1 MIDELNKRKDLQK
14 TPQQDLSGS
23 NDTGSDPSVFFLTGI
38 PGLEALHPWIS
49 IPFCSMFSVALLGN
63 CTLLYVIK
71 TEPSLHQPMFHFL
84 AMLAVID
91 LVLSTTTV
99 PKILSIFWF
108 NSREISFN
116 ACLVQMFFLHSF
128 SIMQSAVLLA
138 MAFDRYVAICNPLRY
153 ATILT
158 NSVIAKIGLVA
169 LARAVL
175 LMVPLPFLLRRLP
188 YCGSHVIAHCYCEH
202 MAMVNLACA
211 NTMFN
216 NIYGIIVALFIVG
229 LDLMFISLSYVKI
242 LRTVLSLASK
252 EEQLKA
258 FSTCVA
264 HLCAILVVY
273 TPVVLSSTIHRF
285 GHQVAPHVHIL
296 LANFYLLFPPMMNP
310 IVYGV
315 KTKQIRDRVLLLF
328 RGKSF

>member
-1 MIDELNKRKDLQK
+1 LIPSKNKK
-14 TPQQDLSGS
+14 TI
-23 NDTGSDPSVFFLTGI
+23 TGIDPSVFFLTGI
-38 PGLEALHPWIS
+38 PGLEALHLWIS
-49 IPFCSMFSVALLGN
+49 IPFCSVFIVALLGN

-71 TEPSLHQPMFHFL
+71 TEPSLHKPMFYFL
-84 AMLAVID
+84 IMLAVID
-91 LVLSTTTV
+91 LVLSTTTM

-108 NSREISFN
+108 NSRGISFN

-128 SIMQSAVLLA
+128 SIMQSALLLA

-158 NSVIAKIGLVA
+158 NSVIAKIGLAA
-169 LARAVL
+169 LTRAVL

-188 YCGSHVIAHCYCEH
+188 YCRSHVISHCYCEH
-202 MAMVNLACA
+202 MAVVNLACA
-211 NTMFN
+211 NTKFN
-216 NIYGIIVALFIVG
+216 NIYGIVVALFIVG

-242 LRTVLSLASK
+242 LRAVLSLASK

-258 FSTCVA
+258 LGTCGS

-285 GHQVAPHVHIL
+285 GHQVAPHVRIL
-296 LANFYLLFPPMMNP
+296 MANFYLLFPPMMNP

-315 KTKQIRDRVLLLF
+315 KTKQIRDRVLLLV
-328 RGKSF
+328 RGESF

>member
-1 MIDELNKRKDLQK
+1 M
-14 TPQQDLSGS
+14 PQQNNLPGS
-23 NDTGSDPSVFFLTGI
+23 NSTGIDPSVFFLRGI
-38 PGLEALHPWIS
+38 PGLEALHLWIS
-49 IPFCSMFSVALLGN
+49 IPFCSVFSVALLGN

-71 TEPSLHQPMFHFL
+71 TEPSLHKPMFYFL
-84 AMLAVID
+84 TMLAVID
-91 LVLSTTTV
+91 LVLSTTTM

-153 ATILT
+153 TTILT

-175 LMVPLPFLLRRLP
+175 LVIPLPFLLRKLP
-188 YCGSHVIAHCYCEH
+188 YCGSHVISHCYCEH
-202 MAMVNLACA
+202 MAVVNLACA
-211 NTMFN
+211 NTRFN
-216 NIYGIIVALFIVG
+216 NLYGIIVALFIVG

-242 LRTVLSLASK
+242 LRAVLSLASK
-252 EEQLKA
+252 KEQLKA
-258 FSTCVA
+258 FSTCGS

-273 TPVVLSSTIHRF
+273 TPVVLSSIIHRF

-296 LANFYLLFPPMMNP
+296 MANFYLLFPPMMNP
-310 IVYGV
+310 IVYSV
-315 KTKQIRDRVLLLF
+315 KTKQIRARVLLLV

>member
-1 MIDELNKRKDLQK
+1 N
-14 TPQQDLSGS
+14 LSGS
-23 NDTGSDPSVFFLTGI
+23 NSTGADPSMFFLTGI
-38 PGLEALHPWIS
+38 PGLEALHLWIS
-49 IPFCSMFSVALLGN
+49 IPFCSVFSVALLGN

-71 TEPSLHQPMFHFL
+71 TEPSLHKPMFYFL

-116 ACLVQMFFLHSF
+116 GCLVQMFFLHSF
-128 SIMQSAVLLA
+128 SIMESALLLA

-158 NSVIAKIGLVA
+158 NSVIAKIGLAA

-175 LMVPLPFLLRRLP
+175 LMVPLPFLVRRLP
-188 YCGSHVIAHCYCEH
+188 YCGSHIISHCYCEH
-202 MAMVNLACA
+202 MAMVKLACA
-211 NTMFN
+211 DTRFN
-216 NIYGIIVALFIVG
+216 NVYGIIITVFIVG
-229 LDLMFISLSYVKI
+229 LDLIFIVLSYVKI
-242 LRTVLSLASK
+242 LRAVLSLVSK
-252 EEQLKA
+252 EKQIKA
-258 FSTCVA
+258 FSTCGS
-264 HLCAILVVY
+264 HLCAILVFY
-273 TPVVLSSTIHRF
+273 IPVVLSSTIHRF
-285 GHQVAPHVHIL
+285 GRHVTPHVHIL

-315 KTKQIRDRVLLLF
+315 KTKQIRYRVLLLF

>member
-1 MIDELNKRKDLQK
+1 MVLQGN
-14 TPQQDLSGS
+14 LSAPNG
-23 NDTGSDPSVFFLTGI
+23 TGSDPSVFFLTGI

-49 IPFCSMFSVALLGN
+49 IPFCSMFTVALLGN
-63 CTLLYVIK
+63 FTLLYVIK
-71 TEPSLHQPMFHFL
+71 TEPSLHQPMFYFL

-91 LVLSTTTV
+91 LGLSTTTV

-128 SIMQSAVLLA
+128 STLESTLLLA

-158 NSVIAKIGLVA
+158 NSVIAKIGLAA

-175 LMVPLPFLLRRLP
+175 LVVPLPFLVRRLP
-188 YCGSHVIAHCYCEH
+188 YCGSHVISHCYCEH
-202 MAMVNLACA
+202 MAMVKLACA
-211 NTMFN
+211 DTRVN
-216 NIYGIIVALFIVG
+216 NVYGIMVVLFIVG
-229 LDLMFISLSYVKI
+229 LDLMFISLSYVNI
-242 LRTVLSLASK
+242 LRAVLSLASK

-258 FSTCVA
+258 FGTCGS
-264 HLCAILVVY
+264 HLCAILVFY
-273 TPVVLSSTIHRF
+273 IPVVLSSTIHRF
-285 GHQVAPHVHIL
+285 GRHFAPHVHIL

-315 KTKQIRDRVLLLF
+315 KTKQIRHRVLLLF

>member
-1 MIDELNKRKDLQK
+1 MSQADN
-14 TPQQDLSGS
+14 LSGS
-23 NDTGSDPSVFFLTGI
+23 NGTVSDPSVFFLTGI
-38 PGLEALHPWIS
+38 PGLEALHLWIS
-49 IPFCSMFSVALLGN
+49 IPFCSVFSVALLGN

-71 TEPSLHQPMFHFL
+71 TEPSLHKPMFYFL

-91 LVLSTTTV
+91 LVLSTTTM

-116 ACLVQMFFLHSF
+116 GCLVQMFFLHSF

-153 ATILT
+153 AIILS
-158 NSVIAKIGLVA
+158 NSVIAKIGLAA
-169 LARAVL
+169 LTRAIL
-175 LMVPLPFLLRRLP
+175 LVIPLPFLLRRLP
-188 YCGSHVIAHCYCEH
+188 YCRSHVISHCYCEH
-202 MAMVNLACA
+202 MAVLNLACA
-211 NTMFN
+211 NTRFN
-216 NIYGIIVALFIVG
+216 NIYGIVGALFIVVM
-229 LDLMFISLSYVKI
+229 DLMFISLSYVNI
-242 LRTVLSLASK
+242 LKAVLSLASK

-258 FSTCVA
+258 LGTCVS

-273 TPVVLSSTIHRF
+273 TPVVLSSIIHRF
-285 GHQVAPHVHIL
+285 GHQVAPHVLIL
-296 LANFYLLFPPMMNP
+296 MANFYLLFPPMMNP

>member
-1 MIDELNKRKDLQK
+1 
-14 TPQQDLSGS
+14 
-23 NDTGSDPSVFFLTGI
+23 
-38 PGLEALHPWIS
+38 
-49 IPFCSMFSVALLGN
+49 
-63 CTLLYVIK
+63 
-71 TEPSLHQPMFHFL
+71 MFHFL

-91 LVLSTTTV
+91 LVLSTATV

-108 NSREISFN
+108 RSREISFN

-202 MAMVNLACA
+202 MAVVNLACA
-211 NTMFN
+211 NAMFN

-242 LRTVLSLASK
+242 LRTVLSVASK

-273 TPVVLSSTIHRF
+273 TPVVLSSIIHRF
-285 GHQVAPHVHIL
+285 GHHVAPHIHIL

>member
-1 MIDELNKRKDLQK
+1 M
-14 TPQQDLSGS
+14 PQEDNPSGS
-23 NDTGSDPSVFFLTGI
+23 NGTGSDPSVFFLTGI
-38 PGLEALHPWIS
+38 PGLEALHLWIS
-49 IPFCSMFSVALLGN
+49 IPFCSVFIVTLLGN
-63 CTLLYVIK
+63 STLLYVIK
-71 TEPSLHQPMFHFL
+71 TVPSLHKPMFYFL
-84 AMLAVID
+84 AMLAVIN
-91 LVLSTTTV
+91 LVLSATTI

-116 ACLVQMFFLHSF
+116 GCLVQMFFIHSL
-128 SIMQSAVLLA
+128 SILESAVLLA

-158 NSVIAKIGLVA
+158 NSVIAKIGLAA

-175 LMVPLPFLLRRLP
+175 LMLPLPFLLRRLP
-188 YCGSHVIAHCYCEH
+188 YCRSHVISHSCCEH
-202 MAMVNLACA
+202 MAVLELACA
-211 NTMFN
+211 NTRFN

-258 FSTCVA
+258 FGTCVA

-273 TPVVLSSTIHRF
+273 TPGVLSSTIYRF
-285 GHQVAPHVHIL
+285 GQEVAPHVHIL
-296 LANFYLLFPPMMNP
+296 LANFYILFPPMMNP

-315 KTKQIRDRVLLLF
+315 KTKQIRDRVRLLF

>member
-1 MIDELNKRKDLQK
+1 M
-14 TPQQDLSGS
+14 PQQDNLSGS
-23 NDTGSDPSVFFLTGI
+23 NSTGSDPSVFFLMGV

-49 IPFCSMFSVALLGN
+49 IPFCSMFTMALLGN

-71 TEPSLHQPMFHFL
+71 TEPSLHKPMFYFL

-116 ACLVQMFFLHSF
+116 TCLVQMFFLHSF
-128 SIMQSAVLLA
+128 FIMQSALLLA

-158 NSVIAKIGLVA
+158 NSVIAKIGLAA

-175 LMVPLPFLLRRLP
+175 LMVPLPFVLKRLP
-188 YCGSHVIAHCYCEH
+188 YCRSHIISHCYCEH
-202 MAMVNLACA
+202 MAMVKLACA
-211 NTMFN
+211 DTRFSNV
-216 NIYGIIVALFIVG
+216 YGIIVTLFIVG
-229 LDLMFISLSYVKI
+229 LDLIFIFLSYVKL
-242 LRTVLSLASK
+242 LRAVLSLALK
-252 EEQLKA
+252 DEQLKA
-258 FSTCVA
+258 LGTCGS
-264 HLCAILVVY
+264 HLCAILVAY
-273 TPVVLSSTIHRF
+273 TPVVLSSIIHRF
-285 GHQVAPHVHIL
+285 GRHVAPHVHIL
-296 LANFYLLFPPMMNP
+296 LANLYLLFPPMMNP

>member
-1 MIDELNKRKDLQK
+1 MILQ
-14 TPQQDLSGS
+14 DNLSAS
-23 NDTGSDPSVFFLTGI
+23 NGTGADPSMFFLTGI
-38 PGLEALHPWIS
+38 PGLEALHLWIS

-71 TEPSLHQPMFHFL
+71 TEPSLHKPMFYFL
-84 AMLAVID
+84 AMLAIIE
-91 LVLSTTTV
+91 LVLSTTIM

-108 NSREISFN
+108 NSGEISFN

-128 SIMQSAVLLA
+128 STLESAVLLA

-158 NSVIAKIGLVA
+158 NSVIAKIWLVA

-175 LMVPLPFLLRRLP
+175 FMVPVTFLLRRLP
-188 YCGSHVIAHCYCEH
+188 YCGSHVISHCYCEH
-202 MAMVNLACA
+202 MALVKLAYA
-211 NTMFN
+211 DTRFN
-216 NIYGIIVALFIVG
+216 NLYGIIVTVFIVG
-229 LDLMFISLSYVKI
+229 LDLMFIVLSYVKI
-242 LRTVLSLASK
+242 LRAVLSLASK

-258 FSTCVA
+258 FGTCGS
-264 HLCAILVVY
+264 HLCAILLSY
-273 TPVVLSSTIHRF
+273 IPVVLSSTIYRF
-285 GHQVAPHVHIL
+285 GRHVTPHVHIL
-296 LANFYLLFPPMMNP
+296 LANFYHLFPPMVNP

>member
-1 MIDELNKRKDLQK
+1 F
-14 TPQQDLSGS
+14 LSS
-23 NDTGSDPSVFFLTGI
+23 ESFPFSQCSDPSMFFLMGI

-49 IPFCSMFSVALLGN
+49 IPFCSMFTVALLGN

-71 TEPSLHQPMFHFL
+71 TEPSLHKPMFYFL

-99 PKILSIFWF
+99 IFWF

-128 SIMQSAVLLA
+128 STLESTLLLA

-158 NSVIAKIGLVA
+158 NSVIAKIGLA
-169 LARAVL
+169 TLARAVL
-175 LMVPLPFLLRRLP
+175 LTFPLPFLVRRLP
-188 YCGSHVIAHCYCEH
+188 YCGSHIISHCYCEH
-202 MAMVNLACA
+202 MAVVKLACA
-211 NTMFN
+211 DTRFN
-216 NIYGIIVALFIVG
+216 NVYGIIVTVFIVG

-242 LRTVLSLASK
+242 LRAVLSLASK

-258 FSTCVA
+258 FGTCVS
-264 HLCAILVVY
+264 HLCAILVFY
-273 TPVVLSSTIHRF
+273 IPVVLSSTVHRF
-285 GHQVAPHVHIL
+285 GRHVTPHVHIL

>member
-1 MIDELNKRKDLQK
+1 M
-14 TPQQDLSGS
+14 PQQDNLSGS
-23 NDTGSDPSVFFLTGI
+23 NSTGIDPSVFFLMGI
-38 PGLEALHPWIS
+38 SGLEALHLWIS
-49 IPFCSMFSVALLGN
+49 IPFCSMFIVALLGN

-71 TEPSLHQPMFHFL
+71 TEPSLHKPMFYFL
-84 AMLAVID
+84 TMLAVID
-91 LVLSTTTV
+91 LVLSTTTM

-153 ATILT
+153 TTILT
-158 NSVIAKIGLVA
+158 NSVIAKIGLAA
-169 LARAVL
+169 LTRAVL
-175 LMVPLPFLLRRLP
+175 LMVPLPFLLRWLP
-188 YCGSHVIAHCYCEH
+188 YCRSHLISHCYCEH
-202 MAMVNLACA
+202 MAVVNLACA
-211 NTMFN
+211 NTKFN
-216 NIYGIIVALFIVG
+216 NIYGITVALLIVG

-242 LRTVLSLASK
+242 LRAVLSLASK
-252 EEQLKA
+252 EKQLKA
-258 FSTCVA
+258 FSTCGS

-296 LANFYLLFPPMMNP
+296 MANFYLLFPPMMNP

-315 KTKQIRDRVLLLF
+315 KTKQIRDRVLLF
-328 RGKSF
+328 VRGKSF